1 MRRRKRSITTKKMLF
16 RAWVALVAIMLLM
29 FLFGIGAGLNLH
41 PHAQEAGCP
50 PQIEAA
56 TRVRLFFSELPP
68 DLTNQDNE
76 FSELCGLNW
85 GIPVRIEPL
94 DKGA

>member
-1 MRRRKRSITTKKMLF
+1 MLF
-16 RAWVALVAIMLLM
+16 KARVALVAVILLM
-29 FLFGIGAGLNLH
+29 FLAGVAAGLNLA
-41 PHAQEAGCP
+41 PTIETKCP

-56 TRVRLFFSELPP
+56 TRVRLFFLELPP
-68 DLTNQDNE
+68 DLTDQDNE

-94 DKGA
+94 GGGA

>member
-1 MRRRKRSITTKKMLF
+1 MSFKTQ
-16 RAWVALVAIMLLM
+16 AALVALILLI
-29 FLFGIGAGLNLH
+29 FLAGVAAGLNLH

-56 TRVRLFFSELPP
+56 TRMRLFFSELPP

-85 GIPVRIEPL
+85 GTPVRIEPL
-94 DKGA
+94 SRGA

>member
-1 MRRRKRSITTKKMLF
+1 MFFKVQ
-16 RAWVALVAIMLLM
+16 AALAALMLLM
-29 FLFGIGAGLNLH
+29 FLFGVAAGLNLA
-41 PHAQEAGCP
+41 PADEAGCP

-68 DLTNQDNE
+68 DLTDQDNE

-85 GIPVRIEPL
+85 GTPIMPQYPHRR
-94 DKGA
+94 

>member
-1 MRRRKRSITTKKMLF
+1 MRRRRKRSITTKKMLF
-16 RAWVALVAIMLLM
+16 RVWVALVAIMLLM
-29 FLFGIGAGLNLH
+29 FLFGIGAGLNLA
-41 PHAQEAGCP
+41 PADEAGCP

-85 GIPVRIEPL
+85 RTPVRIEPL
-94 DKGA
+94 SRGA